1 MPHRGYLRIGQTEL
15 ANTRRTVSYLENG
28 VRNVSTEVVTD
39 DSWPMLPWYL
49 GRDDEWTTPAEDDD
63 CPWYDPTESAS
74 AEFAGVWLMRVDGLD
89 ADPTEREVIEA
100 ATDGGGFGPL
110 RTPPRTIEVEA
121 LLLAQTPAGLQF
133 GMGWLNSVL
142 RDREPRAL
150 TFLASAPPFDA
161 EMTPDDVVLLG
172 LAETRM
178 VSSVVL
184 TGEITVEETTS
195 PWVPENR
202 GATMARVSFE
212 LTAGVPWVWRMPQ
225 SLVTGL
231 QPYNGEPETV
241 TFDNSDPPE
250 MIAATGGVLHDPATS
265 PMVTLP
271 RPVTPA
277 AALGLYPLESKRL
290 LWQLDAGRLSPWF
303 DAFPTITIRTG
314 PQAERAVRVQWV
326 EGVPQPGADIP
337 RIAIGEAL
345 IRYIPPSSTFTLDAV
360 TGRAEVVTAD
370 GRMLD
375 ATPVTTG
382 RQGGPWRAPQ
392 LHGDRTY
399 TLVID
404 AMDTVHQ
411 QVVVDVA
418 AMVRRP

>member
-1 MPHRGYLRIGQTEL
+1 MHRGYLKIGQVEL
-15 ANTRRTVSYLENG
+15 ANSRRAVAYLENG
-28 VRNVSTEVVTD
+28 VRNVTTEVVTD
-39 DSWPMLPWYL
+39 DSWPLLPWYL
-49 GRDDEWTTPAEDDD
+49 GRDDEWETPGADDD
-63 CPWYDPTESAS
+63 CPWFDPTESAS
-74 AEFAGVWLMRVDGLD
+74 AEFAGVWPMRVDGLD
-89 ADPTEREVIEA
+89 GDPTEREVIDA

-110 RTPPRTIEVEA
+110 RTPPRRITVEA
-121 LLLAQTPAGLQF
+121 LLLAETPAGLQF

-142 RDREPRAL
+142 RAREPRSL
-150 TFLASAPPFDA
+150 TFLASAPPFDP
-161 EMTPDDVVLLG
+161 EMTKDQVQALG
-172 LAETRM
+172 MAETRM
-178 VSSVVL
+178 VASVVL
-184 TGEITVEETTS
+184 TGEIETKETFS
-195 PWVPENR
+195 PWAPENR
-202 GATMARVSFE
+202 GATVALVEFE

-225 SLVTGL
+225 ELAAGL
-231 QPYNGEPETV
+231 RPFTGEPETV
-241 TFDNSDPPE
+241 RFDNSDPPE
-250 MIAATGGVLHDPATS
+250 VISATGGVLHDPTTS

-271 RPVTPA
+271 RPVSPA

-303 DAFPTITIRTG
+303 GAFPTITIRTG

-326 EGVPQPGADIP
+326 EGVPPPGADIP

-345 IRYIPPSSTFTLDAV
+345 IRYIPPNATFTLDAV
-360 TGRAEVVTAD
+360 TGRAEAVTAE

-404 AMDTVHQ
+404 AMNTVHSD
-411 QVVVDVA
+411 VVVDVV